1 MRSTA
6 ARRLRRLVV
15 VPVFFTAVAIPATA
29 SAATCSGADRSPAQL
44 GQAGVRH
51 ATLCLLNQQRA
62 AHGLRRLRA
71 DRRLAKAALGHSK
84 DMVAHRYFAHES
96 RSGAPF
102 TARITRT
109 GWTRSRR
116 SYVLGENIGWGSGTL
131 ATPRAMVRAWMH
143 SAPHRANILERRYRV
158 IGIGVALGVP
168 VAGSDGAT
176 YSTDF
181 GG

>member
-1 MRSTA
+1 MRSNAT
-6 ARRLRRLVV
+6 RRLRRLAV
-15 VPVFFTAVAIPATA
+15 VPVFLAVVATPATA
-29 SAATCSGADRSPAQL
+29 SAATCRGADSSPATL

-51 ATLCLLNQQRA
+51 ATLCLLNHQRA
-62 AHGLRRLRA
+62 AHGLRPLGA

-102 TARITRT
+102 TARIART

-116 SYVLGENIGWGSGTL
+116 SYILGENIGWGSGVL
-131 ATPRAMVRAWMH
+131 ATPRAMVRGWMH

-158 IGIGVALGVP
+158 IGIGVAIGVP